1 MGAHAFHA
9 TSKETD
15 HRKAYERLVDDALM
29 MSGHDSY
36 NGTIST
42 TSGYRVVA
50 TKPVSQAA
58 ADKIAD
64 TRILELD
71 KWGVCEA
78 IPVGRSPK
86 TTTRNVVATFTPT
99 STDGITI
106 TIDMVADAAVVNAD
120 RIEGFEV
127 LESKPVHTFT
137 KRPAGEKKKV
147 WTTSAGGTYPTK
159 AAAYAAAKK
168 YLQER
173 GQNYGSTIPG
183 NETLEVTQKTISAP
197 EAGLTR
203 TLTGWKVKLR
213 VTIAKSDEREFDHWL
228 FYGWA
233 AS

>member
-1 MGAHAFHA
+1 MGAHTFHM

-15 HRKAYERLVDDALM
+15 HRKAYEQLVDEALLLN
-29 MSGHDSY
+29 GHDSY

-42 TSGYRVVA
+42 TSGYHVVA
-50 TKPVSQAA
+50 TTPVSQAV

-64 TRILELD
+64 TRIRELD

-86 TTTRNVVATFTPT
+86 TTTRNVVATFTPA
-99 STDGITI
+99 TDGGITI
-106 TIDMVADAAVVNAD
+106 TVDMVADAAGVNAD
-120 RIEGFEV
+120 RVEDFEV
-127 LESKPVHTFT
+127 IESKPTHTFT
-137 KRPAGEKKKV
+137 KRDAGEKTKV
-147 WTTSAGGTYPTK
+147 WTTSAGGTYLTK

-173 GQNYGSTIPG
+173 GQNYGSMLPG
-183 NETLEVTQKTISAP
+183 NETLEIHQKVVSTP

-203 TLTGWKVKLR
+203 TLTGWKVKIR